1 MGKTHIII
9 LLLITSLLTSSCTVR
24 SNPITPPTGTSIDL
38 PGSSAIATVTKPPAL
53 NFLSTASPRTQ
64 PSSTLRV
71 EPSTISGDFVL
82 TNTSAPGTDVGI
94 ETMNI
99 LLEYRPSVEDSW
111 KKIEVNCS
119 FNPPAPTILKEELH
133 VQYTCQYQ
141 NQLPAD
147 AEMRVTAQVKIF
159 GTDEVVRLVVE
170 QP

>member
-1 MGKTHIII
+1 MGKRA
-9 LLLITSLLTSSCTVR
+9 LLTIIFATGLLFSCKAQTTQLA
-24 SNPITPPTGTSIDL
+24 PTPTLTPNALQPS
-38 PGSSAIATVTKPPAL
+38 ATVAVGPL
-53 NFLSTASPRTQ
+53 
-64 PSSTLRV
+64 
-71 EPSTISGDFVL
+71 TISGEFVL

-119 FNPPAPTILKEELH
+119 FNPPAPTILKDELH

-147 AEMRVTAQVKIF
+147 AELRVTAEVKIF
-159 GTDEVVRLVVE
+159 GSDEVFRLLVE
-170 QP
+170 PP